1 MNQRMLECYP
11 KTARCWL
18 ALGCIVLSGWCLLAP
33 LVLAETIDFVRDVR
47 PILSE
52 HCFKCHGFDDPARQA
67 GLRLD
72 TLDGM
77 RMRLASGHSA
87 VVPGGLAQSE
97 LISRITSADDAL
109 RMPPADVAEPLT
121 EHQIQILTDWI
132 GQGAVWSDH
141 WAFISPVRQGLPKL
155 SDNTWPINTI
165 DSFILSAL
173 EQRRIRPS
181 VVADRST
188 LLRRLSLDLIGLP
201 PDLSEMEQ
209 STASSSPDFYER
221 AVDRLLA
228 SPHYGERMARRW
240 LDLARYADSS
250 GYANDR
256 RRSIWPYRDWVVSAL
271 NADLPFD
278 QFTIEQL
285 AGDLLPNAA
294 PDQVIASGFH
304 RNTPHQYEGGSDPEQ
319 YRVERVKNR
328 VDTTGTVWLGMTV
341 ACAQCHTHKHDPIA
355 QREYY
360 ELYAFFNSADE
371 LQLPIASASQQQA
384 LSTVSEK
391 IATLRAELEQFEE
404 AQQPQKLKDQWES
417 LKKSRDKIQQS
428 VPTTLVMQE
437 LPEPRATFLQIRG
450 DFLDPG
456 DPVQPGTPVQLHT
469 FLPSAEPLANR
480 LDLAVWLVQ
489 PDNPLTGR
497 VTVNRAWQ
505 HFMGMG
511 IVETESDF
519 GHQGS
524 LPTHPQLLDWLAR
537 EFVDGGF
544 SLKRLHREIVRSATY
559 RQVSHVRQDL
569 VELDPRNR
577 LFARQS
583 RHRVEGEVIRDIALT
598 ASGLLSRQMGGPS
611 VFPPIPPNVM
621 GTSSANHKWP
631 TSSGPDRYRRGLYT
645 TIYRANV
652 YPMLSAFDGPDRDNA
667 CSRRNRSNTPLQ
679 SLAMANEPAMDELF
693 RGLSMRIL
701 MESLQQDDESRME
714 FAFRICMGRGPE
726 VHETNRL
733 LEFFRQQRDAYQA
746 DPSLAEPF
754 SGADLPPRASH
765 VDLATWYTVSRLLMN
780 LDEFITRE

>member
-1 MNQRMLECYP
+1 MNQRMLECHP

-18 ALGCIVLSGWCLLAP
+18 ALGCTVLSGWCLLAP

-47 PILSE
+47 PILSQ
-52 HCFKCHGFDDPARQA
+52 HCFKCHGFDDRTRQA

-72 TLDGM
+72 ALDGM
-77 RMRLASGHSA
+77 RMRLASGHAA

-155 SDNTWPINTI
+155 SDNTWPINAI

-173 EQRRIRPS
+173 EQRTIRPS

-201 PDLSEMEQ
+201 PDLPEMEQ

-341 ACAQCHTHKHDPIA
+341 GCAQCHTHKHDPIS

-371 LQLPIASASQQQA
+371 LQLPAASASQQQA
-384 LSTVSEK
+384 LSTVGKK
-391 IATLRAELEQFEE
+391 IATLRAELEQFDE
-404 AQQPQKLKDQWES
+404 AQQPQKLKDRWES

-456 DPVQPGTPVQLHT
+456 DPVQPGTPVRLHT
-469 FLPSAEPLANR
+469 FLPSAEPSANR

-511 IVETESDF
+511 IVETENDF

-559 RQVSHVRQDL
+559 RQVSHVRQEL

-611 VFPPIPPNVM
+611 VFPPIPQNVM

-631 TSSGPDRYRRGLYT
+631 TSSGADRYRRGLYT

-652 YPMLSAFDGPDRDNA
+652 YPMLSTFDGPDRDNA

-714 FAFRICMGRGPE
+714 FAFRICMGRSPE
-726 VHETNRL
+726 VHEANRL
-733 LEFFRQQRDAYQA
+733 LEFFRQQRDGYQA

-754 SGADLPPRASH
+754 SGTDLPPRASH